1 MTCSDCSELLLDY
14 LYGLLD
20 VEPAGL
26 LREHL
31 AGCPACQ
38 AGLDQAKNRQNLFA
52 RAAHKFRD
60 VPAFHLPAD
69 ELEPTG
75 VPAFAYSAVKTPARR
90 TAAHAMPAERTRWRW
105 RRWATVAAAAAV
117 LLATM
122 AAYGE
127 YQSGVKQREQAL
139 SDAKKEVERVDAHF
153 AGFLGEFK
161 QENAILAQKVQGK
174 YLHLHVLGPATYH
187 PGAASTYRITTQSP
201 DGKPATARV
210 TMRLIVRPPDQ
221 EIDQELYKVEFP
233 TAGELRLV
241 LPKLRV
247 PAGTSPLLV
256 IEARSNDAKVVVEKA
271 LTVEEPTYLTH
282 LAVNKSSLRA
292 GDMLFF
298 RSVTLERYS
307 LAPIDADHKVTMGFT
322 LYRVSGPGDF
332 VPKKYLHGST
342 DAGGIAGGEFAITED
357 LPEGDYIL
365 AAVEIVPPGQKSHGV
380 KAVAR
385 SLRIVR
391 DDAPLSQI
399 VLDCKR
405 YQVGQTIAGQFRGKT
420 KSKENWVANQ
430 PVVVKATTEK
440 EDLGTLQLRT
450 DAQGNA
456 NFNIALPPSMPPGDV
471 QLELQLLD
479 GVANKKFEQN
489 VPVVR
494 PEFRAEFFPEGGYL
508 VAGVPNRVYFRLH
521 VPLWAP
527 ADVKCTLEN
536 NQRQKVADVQVLLR
550 AGAGQ
555 PALGYFTFTPQF
567 GEVYRFGLSKRRY
580 LDALPMP
587 KVKANGIVLA
597 TPVSVLGPTEAVR
610 MQLWTTQKN
619 TEVLV
624 LASCRG
630 RVVDQK
636 QFMASGLL
644 TNVTLEPAPGAS
656 GVLRLTVFEKQGN
669 EWRPAAERL
678 VYRMPGE
685 YLKLS
690 ALPTKGTRKP
700 YPPGGSAKLRL
711 EARNEVNALAPT
723 WLHVLVIDAKA
734 QQLSD
739 MAQPGIGSYF
749 LMTTELRE
757 PADLENTDFL
767 LTDAAGATEALELFL
782 GTQGWRGFLDTSDY
796 TYAKLKDED
805 QAGEAMV
812 PELFAGGTRQENVKH
827 RIRRE
832 LDQKRIALWKDASS
846 RLEMLKL
853 ERSLKVSAA
862 ERAAED
868 LVEYTDMPLQYLRPA
883 VGVVFWLLVGGGAL
897 LLLAGLVVAV
907 RGRRSPRFCLASAL
921 AALLC
926 GLLLYNF
933 TSPLRTLQDGDTPEN
948 HLAWL
953 KLPQWSL
960 GEPMPTVAL
969 AHEDRDGLA
978 ADKIVVRDI
987 GSASLEKT
995 TVRSK
1000 GEWNLLAFDELQKED
1015 KNRQVL
1021 LMAQDS
1027 AEAAQKKVN
1036 SSVSLCERLEYAKE
1050 LETKAKQHGMG
1061 GYGSYAGGGPGVTY
1075 GDKSFQD
1082 KPKTS
1087 KEQPPYPGPGADKK
1101 DTTKSPLQ
1109 TAFTREYALMQSV
1122 SKQDYQDTVLW
1133 FPALLAADG
1142 TATVTFDLAGQETT
1156 YRVLIYGHSGDGR
1169 LGVYHGKLQA
1179 R

>member
-31 AGCPACQ
+31 AGCAACQ
-38 AGLDQAKNRQNLFA
+38 VSLDQARNRQNLFA
-52 RAAHKFRD
+52 WAARKFRD
-60 VPAFHLPAD
+60 VPAFHLPSD
-69 ELEPTG
+69 ELEPKN
-75 VPAFAYSAVKTPARR
+75 VPAFAYASVKTPARR
-90 TAAHAMPAERTRWRW
+90 TATHALPAERTRWHW
-105 RRWATVAAAAAV
+105 RRWASVAAAAAV
-117 LLATM
+117 LLASM
-122 AAYGE
+122 AAYGR
-127 YQSGVKQREQAL
+127 YQGGVKQREQAL
-139 SDAKKEVERVDAHF
+139 SDATKEVERVDALL
-153 AGFLGEFK
+153 AGCVGEFE
-161 QENAILAQKVQGK
+161 QEKKILAQKVQSQF
-174 YLHLHVLGPATYH
+174 LHLHVLGPATYH
-187 PGAASTYRITTQSP
+187 PGAASTYRITTQTP

-210 TMRLIVRPPDQ
+210 GMRLIVRPPDQ
-221 EIDQELYKVEFP
+221 EIDQVLYDEEFP

-256 IEARSNDAKVVVEKA
+256 IEARTSNAKVALEKA
-271 LTVEEPTYLTH
+271 LAVEDPTYLTH

-292 GDMLFF
+292 GDILFF
-298 RSVTLERYS
+298 RSVTLEQYS
-307 LAPIDADHKVTMGFT
+307 LAPIDVDQKVTMGFT
-322 LYRVSGPGDF
+322 LYRVSGPEDF

-365 AAVEIVPPGQKSHGV
+365 AAAEIVPPGQKSRGV

-399 VLDCKR
+399 VLDHKK

-420 KSKENWVANQ
+420 KYKENWAANQ
-430 PVVVKATTEK
+430 PVVVTATTNQES
-440 EDLGTLQLRT
+440 LGTQQLRT
-450 DAQGNA
+450 DAQGTA
-456 NFNIALPPSMPPGDV
+456 NFNIALPPTMPPGDV

-479 GVANKKFEQN
+479 GVANKKFEHN
-489 VPVVR
+489 VPVVK
-494 PEFRAEFFPEGGYL
+494 PNFRAEFFPEGGYL

-536 NQRQKVADVQVLLR
+536 NQQQKVADVQVILP
-550 AGAGQ
+550 AAAGQ
-555 PALGYFTFTPQF
+555 PALGYFIFTPQF

-580 LDALPMP
+580 LDALPIP
-587 KVKANGIVLA
+587 KVKATGIVLT
-597 TPVSVLGPTEAVR
+597 TPVSVLAPAEPVR
-610 MQLWTTQKN
+610 MQLWTKQTN

-624 LASCRG
+624 VASCRG

-636 QFMASGLL
+636 QFVATDQL
-644 TNVTLEPAPGAS
+644 TKVTMEPAPGAS

-669 EWRPAAERL
+669 DWRPAAERL

-700 YPPGGSAKLRL
+700 YPPGGSAKFQL

-739 MAQPGIGSYF
+739 KAQPGVGSYF

-757 PADLENTDFL
+757 PADLENADFL
-767 LTDAAGATEALELFL
+767 LSDAVGAAEALELFL
-782 GTQGWRGFLDTSDY
+782 GTQGWRGFLDSPDY
-796 TYAKLKDED
+796 SPAKPTDED
-805 QAGEAMV
+805 QAGAAMV
-812 PELFAGGTRQENVKH
+812 PELFAGGTRLENVQN

-846 RLEMLKL
+846 RLELLKL

-862 ERAAED
+862 ERAAEN
-868 LVEYTDMPLQYLRPA
+868 LVEYTDMPLLYLRPA
-883 VGVVFWLLVGGGAL
+883 VGLVFWLLVGGGAL

-921 AALLC
+921 GALLC
-926 GLLLYNF
+926 GLLLYHF
-933 TSPLRTLQDGDTPEN
+933 TSPLRTLQDGDAAEG
-948 HLAWL
+948 HLAWAKQRDL
-953 KLPQWSL
+953 SL
-960 GEPMPTVAL
+960 EKPEPL
-969 AHEDRDGLA
+969 APKGRDDLA
-978 ADKIVVRDI
+978 PDKIAVRDF
-987 GSASLEKT
+987 GSASAEKT
-995 TVRSK
+995 TGRKK
-1000 GEWNLLAFDELQKED
+1000 GELNLLAFDQFQPQD
-1015 KNRQVL
+1015 KSRQVL
-1021 LMAQDS
+1021 QMAQDS
-1027 AEAAQKKVN
+1027 AEAAQNKVN
-1036 SSVSLCERLEYAKE
+1036 SSVSLSERLEYAKE
-1050 LETKAKQHGMG
+1050 LETKAKQNVMSGHG
-1061 GYGSYAGGGPGVTY
+1061 GGGPGITY
-1075 GDKSFQD
+1075 GDKSVKDQS
-1082 KPKTS
+1082 KAS
-1087 KEQPPYPGPGADKK
+1087 KEPQPYPGPPAGKK
-1101 DTTKSPLQ
+1101 DGQNSPLQ
-1109 TAFTREYALMQSV
+1109 TAFTREYALMQSA

-1133 FPALLAADG
+1133 FPALFAADG
-1142 TATVTFDLAGQETT
+1142 TATVTFDLSGKEST
-1156 YRVLIYGHSGDGR
+1156 YRVLIYGHTGDGR
-1169 LGVYHGKLQA
+1169 LGVYDGKLQA